1 MPLSLPTGQRGRLLA
16 LGITFAV
23 LIILWFGAVSPL
35 LDLYADRTLE
45 LEQRR
50 NIAAHMENLAAQLPD
65 LTQRAA
71 SKTGPAPTLVLQ
83 GSSDAVA
90 GATLQNMVQ
99 DMATAKGANLVSVE
113 SLPAETAGAYRR
125 IGLKLSMNAPW
136 PVLVALLQSVE
147 QATPPMLVDDLQI
160 HGSPIAILNRAA
172 GLEAGFTIY
181 SFRAGG
187 TTETKP

>member
-1 MPLSLPTGQRGRLLA
+1 
-16 LGITFAV
+16 
-23 LIILWFGAVSPL
+23 
-35 LDLYADRTLE
+35 
-45 LEQRR
+45 
-50 NIAAHMENLAAQLPD
+50 
-65 LTQRAA
+65 
-71 SKTGPAPTLVLQ
+71 
-83 GSSDAVA
+83 
-90 GATLQNMVQ
+90 MVQ